1 LKEEGAGVAECHFSA
16 SDSVQEGETWKCFF
30 AHRSEA
36 MKRHLFATALFV
48 LAGAGAAFAADPA
61 GIWLTQ
67 NGASRIKLADCGGAV
82 CGTIVWLKEP
92 NDDNGK
98 PKTDKNN
105 SDETKRGRPLI
116 GVQIVLG
123 MKAAG
128 ADKWTGQ
135 VYNAEDGKTYSGN
148 LTFSGGNALQLQ
160 GCALGGLV
168 CKSQTWTKVN

>member
-1 LKEEGAGVAECHFSA
+1 MRIGRYLALAAVLALTGSEGA
-16 SDSVQEGETWKCFF
+16 
-30 AHRSEA
+30 
-36 MKRHLFATALFV
+36 L
-48 LAGAGAAFAADPA
+48 AADPN
-61 GIWLTQ
+61 GVWLTQ
-67 NGASRIKLADCGGAV
+67 TGGSRIRLADCAGAL
-82 CGTIVWLKEP
+82 CGTIIWLKEP
-92 NDDNGK
+92 TDPDTRK

-105 SDETKRGRPLI
+105 SDASKRARPLL

-123 MKAAG
+123 MKPAG

-148 LTFSGGNALQLQ
+148 LSYSGGNSLQLQ

>member
-1 LKEEGAGVAECHFSA
+1 MRIGYFLAAAAMLAFTG
-16 SDSVQEGETWKCFF
+16 
-30 AHRSEA
+30 SEA
-36 MKRHLFATALFV
+36 L
-48 LAGAGAAFAADPA
+48 AADPA
-61 GIWLTQ
+61 GNWLTQ
-67 NGASRIKLADCGGAV
+67 TGTSRIRVADCGGAL

-92 NDDNGK
+92 NEDGK

-105 SDETKRGRPLI
+105 SDASKRDRPLI

-123 MKAAG
+123 MKPAG

-148 LTFSGGNALQLQ
+148 LTYAGGDTLQLQ

-168 CKSQTWTKVN
+168 CKSQTWTRAK

>member
-1 LKEEGAGVAECHFSA
+1 MRTG
-16 SDSVQEGETWKCFF
+16 
-30 AHRSEA
+30 RS
-36 MKRHLFATALFV
+36 LALLTV
-48 LAGAGAAFAADPA
+48 LALTGSGSAFAAEPT
-61 GIWLTQ
+61 GTWLTQ
-67 NGASRIKLADCGGAV
+67 TGTSRIRVADCGGAL

-92 NDDNGK
+92 NDPDTGK

-105 SDETKRGRPLI
+105 SDAAKRSRPLL

-123 MKAAG
+123 MKPAG
-128 ADKWTGQ
+128 AGKWTGQ

-148 LTFSGGNALQLQ
+148 LTYSGGDSLQLQ

>member
-1 LKEEGAGVAECHFSA
+1 MRRL
-16 SDSVQEGETWKCFF
+16 
-30 AHRSEA
+30 
-36 MKRHLFATALFV
+36 LFATAALV
-48 LAGAGAAFAADPA
+48 LTGAGSALAADPV
-61 GIWLTQ
+61 GTWLTQ
-67 NGASRIKLADCGGAV
+67 TGTSRIRIADCGGAL

-92 NDDNGK
+92 NDPDTGK

-105 SDETKRGRPLI
+105 SDAAKRNRPLI

-123 MKAAG
+123 MKPAG

-148 LTFSGGNALQLQ
+148 LTFTGGNSLQLQ

-168 CKSQTWTKVN
+168 CKGQTWTRVR

>member
-1 LKEEGAGVAECHFSA
+1 MR
-16 SDSVQEGETWKCFF
+16 QY
-30 AHRSEA
+30 
-36 MKRHLFATALFV
+36 LFAA
-48 LAGAGAAFAADPA
+48 AGLLMLGTQSAIAAEPL
-61 GIWLTQ
+61 GVWLTQ
-67 NGASRIKLADCGGAV
+67 TGTSRIRVADCGGAL

-92 NDDNGK
+92 NDSETGK

-105 SDETKRGRPLI
+105 SDAGKRSRPLI

-123 MKAAG
+123 MKPAG
-128 ADKWTGQ
+128 QGKWSGQ

-148 LTFSGGNALQLQ
+148 LTFTGGSSLQLQ